1 MGVHILHSSLSTR
14 RLLDSTDSSGGV
26 GAANASAPL
35 PQRLAS
41 ALTSVLHE
49 VHGVLREAISIA
61 ITELHVIVRVDGDCS
76 HLLPRLKLALQEVAD
91 SEGFAELPIESEPNC
106 TVNVV
111 AAPSPPPPMS
121 PPLSPPP
128 PSPPSSPSP
137 PALPPRQPP
146 LEMPPASPAAE
157 SPPSPAIPR
166 VGAVIETSSSA
177 LTTSSDYM
185 SQTPHESL
193 LLAGFFTAL
202 ALPAALVFWLYQGKL
217 QQAKQYKPP
226 WSAEEDQ
233 SNLLKL
239 KGGEMDALPSSEQPP
254 PAEEAT
260 LGREAARLR
269 RWSSPDALL
278 YSVNEK
284 DVTDVLADQEAETA
298 TPSPEHTVAPSST
311 EDPGTRV
318 LAQAAEGATLASSD
332 SASRLYTDP
341 ETWIALSPSSSISR
355 SYTSAATTSAAT
367 ANSINPNI
375 SANPINPINPNVS
388 ATANSINPNVS
399 ANPISPIN
407 PNVSANPIV
416 SRARA
421 HTVVARARARAAR
434 ENSSSRVPTIDGA
447 VMSQQQDWLA
457 QTMRLARERDEA
469 PEEAQRDW
477 LEMTMAG
484 IELETGFDLPRKG
497 QCSEPPSSL
506 KKGASAGAFLS
517 PRLSRCSSAPLAK
530 DETSRRVASDGELGR
545 HSSSRLARG
554 GMARS
559 SSLPLLIESPRG
571 ASCVSS
577 VDAAGSPKRNATL
590 EEFNS
595 TRRRS
600 ADVSGDRR
608 RSAGAQLAIIS
619 SDLACSSPPAGCAT
633 LSPGRGN
640 AASEQGSRAMIK
652 RHDGLVQLHCAILE
666 GGADP
671 ADGPEKGFTRGE
683 RGSDERASEGRMAA
697 EAGGRMHAT
706 TGQRCNGAGASAGEA
721 AALSFGD
728 RRGDSANDVSE
739 QQTGRISYE
748 EKSKLGKKLPVE
760 QRKAQSSSVGNAP
773 GVDGDVEGQ
782 LAQPTE
788 DGPRASRKLSVRERA
803 AQLNA
808 QTGKKEPP

>member
-14 RLLDSTDSSGGV
+14 RLLDSTNSSGGV

-76 HLLPRLKLALQEVAD
+76 HYLPRLKLALQAVAD

-111 AAPSPPPPMS
+111 AAPSPPPPS
-121 PPLSPPP
+121 P
-128 PSPPSSPSP
+128 
-137 PALPPRQPP
+137 Q
-146 LEMPPASPAAE
+146 
-157 SPPSPAIPR
+157 PPSPAIPG

-193 LLAGFFTAL
+193 LLASFFTAL

-284 DVTDVLADQEAETA
+284 DGTDVLADQEAETA
-298 TPSPEHTVAPSST
+298 TPSPEHTVAPSSA

-332 SASRLYTDP
+332 SASCLYTDP
-341 ETWIALSPSSSISR
+341 ETWIALNPSSSTSCLHTSTDISV
-355 SYTSAATTSAAT
+355 
-367 ANSINPNI
+367 NP
-375 SANPINPINPNVS
+375 V
-388 ATANSINPNVS
+388 
-399 ANPISPIN
+399 
-407 PNVSANPIV
+407 V

-421 HTVVARARARAAR
+421 HKVVARARARAAR
-434 ENSSSRVPTIDGA
+434 EAVSSRTDRA

-457 QTMRLARERDEA
+457 QTMRIAREREEA
-469 PEEAQRDW
+469 PRALQSEW
-477 LEMTMAG
+477 LETMMAG
-484 IELETGFDLPRKG
+484 IELDLPWQIK
-497 QCSEPPSSL
+497 CSDPLSTL
-506 KKGASAGAFLS
+506 KSKASAGVTSWAATA
-517 PRLSRCSSAPLAK
+517 CSSDPLI
-530 DETSRRVASDGELGR
+530 DEGSRKVGCI
-545 HSSSRLARG
+545 SSAEGSRPKEKT
-554 GMARS
+554 
-559 SSLPLLIESPRG
+559 PLDES
-571 ASCVSS
+571 
-577 VDAAGSPKRNATL
+577 L
-590 EEFNS
+590 EE

-600 ADVSGDRR
+600 AE
-608 RSAGAQLAIIS
+608 AQLAIIS
-619 SDLACSSPPAGCAT
+619 SDLVCSSSPAGCTT
-633 LSPGRGN
+633 LSPGRGD
-640 AASEQGSRAMIK
+640 AASEQGSRTKIK
-652 RHDGLVQLHCAILE
+652 RHDGLVQLHFAILE

-706 TGQRCNGAGASAGEA
+706 TGQRCNGACASAGEA

-748 EKSKLGKKLPVE
+748 EKLKLGKKLPVE
-760 QRKAQSSSVGNAP
+760 LRRSQSSVGKAR
-773 GVDGDVEGQ
+773 GAHGDVVSVQQRLRRMQSSVDCVQGAHGDTEGQ

-788 DGPRASRKLSVRERA
+788 DGPRVSRQLSVRERA

-808 QTGKKEPP
+808 QMEAE